1 MPLRTVLTV
10 HNFYRQPG
18 GEDHAFTGDAALL
31 EAKGHSVV
39 RYEERNTRIESGLT
53 AGLSAI
59 WNHSAY
65 RRLRSLAQARK
76 PDVAHF
82 HNTFPLISPAGLYA
96 IHNQGVPVVQELHNF
111 RLLCPAA
118 TLNRNGTV
126 CEECIE
132 KATFFP
138 ALRHRCYRKSLGAT
152 AVVAASL
159 TIHRAAQT
167 WRQAVDIFIA
177 PSAFVRQKFS
187 ESGLP
192 EDRIVSKPNLILPD
206 PGQGQGGGGYALFAG
221 RLSEEKGIDT
231 LARAWEQ
238 LPQIPLRVAGDG
250 PLRGISWPLG
260 VSWVGMK
267 TPDEVSLL
275 MKSAEVLIVSSTCYE
290 TGPRMVLEAFA
301 CGLPVIGSNLGSI
314 AERIEHRRT
323 GLLFRPGDAQ
333 DLAQQVRWAFEHP
346 EEMAAMRVAAR
357 REYEEKY
364 SAERNYKLL
373 IAIYEMA
380 IEHARRRQREAS

>member
-1 MPLRTVLTV
+1 MVPSTVLTV
-10 HNFYRQPG
+10 HNFYQQPG

-31 EAKGHSVV
+31 EAKGHSVI
-39 RYEERNTRIESGLT
+39 RYEDRNTRIESSLA

-65 RRLRSLAQARK
+65 RHLRSLAKARK

-82 HNTFPLISPAGLYA
+82 HNTFPLISPAALYA
-96 IHNQGVPVVQELHNF
+96 LHNQGVPVVQELHNF

-118 TLNRNGTV
+118 TLNRNGMV

-132 KATFFP
+132 KATLFP
-138 ALRHRCYRKSLGAT
+138 ALKHRCYRNSLGAT
-152 AVVAASL
+152 AAVAASL

-167 WRQAVDIFIA
+167 WQRAVDIFIA
-177 PSAFVRQKFS
+177 PSAFVQRRFI

-206 PGQGQGGGGYALFAG
+206 PGPGRGGGGYALFAG

-231 LARAWEQ
+231 LAKAWEE

-260 VSWVGMK
+260 VCCVGMR
-267 TPDEVSLL
+267 TRDEISLL
-275 MKSAEVLIVSSTCYE
+275 MKGAEVLIVSSTCYE
-290 TGPRMVLEAFA
+290 TGPRIVLEAFA

-314 AERIEHRRT
+314 AERVEHRRT

-357 REYEEKY
+357 REFEEKY

-373 IAIYEMA
+373 IGIYEMA
-380 IEHARRRQREAS
+380 IENARRRQRAAS